1 MKLGGLQKV
10 TLIDYPGEVAATIFT
25 NGCNFF
31 CPYCHNSQLVK
42 ENEYDITVA
51 DVFDY
56 LIKRKSKLSGVCITG
71 GEPTIQ
77 NDLVSFIEKIKDLGY
92 KVKLDTNGSNYEMLK
107 ELIDK
112 ELIDY
117 VAMDI
122 KTNIEKYPSMAPKN
136 IISNIKESIILIQ
149 SSNIEYEFR
158 TTVVPGLHDKNIMK
172 DISKLLEGSKKYYI
186 QNFKPGN
193 SLDKE
198 FDNKRTFT
206 GNELQ
211 EFKSILDNYIDNVEI
226 RN

>member
-31 CPYCHNSQLVK
+31 CPYCHNSQLVE

-56 LIKRKSKLSGVCITG
+56 LIKRKSKLSGICITG

-77 NDLVSFIEKIKDLGY
+77 NNLVSFIEKIKDLGY

-172 DISKLLEGSKKYYI
+172 DISKLLEGSKKHYI

>member
-31 CPYCHNSQLVK
+31 CPYCHNSQLVE

-77 NDLVSFIEKIKDLGY
+77 NNLVSFIEKIKDLGY

-172 DISKLLEGSKKYYI
+172 DISKLLEGSKKHYI

>member
-211 EFKSILDNYIDNVEI
+211 EFKSILDKYIDNVEI

>member
-31 CPYCHNSQLVK
+31 CPYCHNSQLVE

-77 NDLVSFIEKIKDLGY
+77 NNLVSFIEKIKDLGY

-211 EFKSILDNYIDNVEI
+211 EFKSILDKYIDNVEI